1 MQMRIAVLDFVTNTC
16 FPVLAA
22 EELGFFKAEGLDAQ
36 VELITPTAKAVS
48 ALREGATD
56 AYVSGAVHAVLRSF
70 PRWKGV
76 KLIAALSQGI
86 PWLLV
91 VRADLRAER
100 GDMNALKG
108 LRIGGDEGPDAA
120 LKQLLIAAGLDAE
133 RDKVQ
138 IMAVPGA
145 GEPGASFGVA
155 AAKALETGQIDA
167 FWANAMATEIAIRR
181 GVGKVLLDVRRGDG
195 PPAARNFTF
204 TGLVTTDALIGRDP
218 ERIAATVRAI
228 VKTHKALRADPTRAA
243 EVGKRRFPPDAAE
256 LIATIIERDLPF
268 YDAAISEE
276 AVDRLNRFAQSVGLL
291 AEPVAYEQMV
301 AVQFRDLWR
310 L

>member
-1 MQMRIAVLDFVTNTC
+1 MQMRIAVADFVTNTN
-16 FPVLAA
+16 FPLFAA

-36 VELITPTAKAVS
+36 VELITPATKAIS

-56 AYVSGAVHAVLRSF
+56 AYAAGSVHAVLKSF
-70 PRWKGV
+70 PCWKGV

-91 VRADLRAER
+91 VRADLRTER
-100 GDMNALKG
+100 GDMNALRG
-108 LRIGGDEGPDAA
+108 LRIGADQGPDVA
-120 LKQLLIAAGLDAE
+120 LKQLLLAAGLDAE
-133 RDKVQ
+133 RDNSQ
-138 IMAVPGA
+138 IVPVSGA
-145 GEPGASFGVA
+145 AEPGVSFCVA

-167 FWANAMATEIAIRR
+167 FWANAMATEIVIRR

-204 TGLVTTDALIGRDP
+204 AGLVTTDALIDRDP

-228 VKTHKALRADPTRAA
+228 VRTHKALRADPTRAT

-276 AVDRLNRFAQSVGLL
+276 AVDGLNRFAQSVGLL
-291 AEPVAYEQMV
+291 AEPVAYEQVV
-301 AVQFRDLWR
+301 AVQFRDLWQM
-310 L
+310 

>member
-1 MQMRIAVLDFVTNTC
+1 MQMRIAVADVVTNTC
-16 FPVLAA
+16 FPLIAA

-36 VELITPTAKAVS
+36 VELITPATKAVS

-56 AYVSGAVHAVLRSF
+56 AYAGGSVHAVLKSF
-70 PRWKGV
+70 PCWKGV

-108 LRIGGDEGPDAA
+108 LRIGADHGPDAA
-120 LKQLLIAAGLDAE
+120 LKQLLIASGLDAE

-138 IMAVPGA
+138 IVPVPGA
-145 GEPGASFGVA
+145 GEPGVSFGVA
-155 AAKALETGQIDA
+155 AANALEAGQIDA
-167 FWANAMATEIAIRR
+167 FWANAMATEIVIRH
-181 GVGKVLLDVRRGDG
+181 GIGKVLLDVRRGDG

-204 TGLVTTDALIGRDP
+204 SGVVTTDALIDRDP

-256 LIATIIERDLPF
+256 LIVAIIERDLPF

-276 AVDRLNRFAQSVGLL
+276 TANGLNRFAQSVGLL
-291 AEPVAYEQMV
+291 AEPVSYEQVV
-301 AVQFRDLWR
+301 AARFRDLWR

>member
-1 MQMRIAVLDFVTNTC
+1 M
-16 FPVLAA
+16 
-22 EELGFFKAEGLDAQ
+22 
-36 VELITPTAKAVS
+36 S

-56 AYVSGAVHAVLRSF
+56 AYAGGSVHAVLKSF
-70 PRWKGV
+70 PCWKGV
-76 KLIAALSQGI
+76 KLLAALSQGI

-91 VRADLRAER
+91 VRADVRAER
-100 GDMNALKG
+100 GDMNALKR
-108 LRIGGDEGPDAA
+108 LRIGADQGPDAA
-120 LKQLLIAAGLDAE
+120 LKELLIAAGLDAD

-138 IMAVPGA
+138 IVPVPGA
-145 GEPGASFGVA
+145 GEPGVSFGVA
-155 AAKALETGQIDA
+155 AAKALAAGQIDA
-167 FWANAMATEIAIRR
+167 FWANAMATEIAVRR
-181 GVGKVLLDVRRGDG
+181 SVGKVLLDVRRGDG
-195 PPAARNFTF
+195 PPTARDFTF
-204 TGLVTTDALIGRDP
+204 SGLVTTDALIDRDP

-276 AVDRLNRFAQSVGLL
+276 AVNGLNRFAQSVGLL
-291 AEPVAYEQMV
+291 AESVAYEQVV

>member
-1 MQMRIAVLDFVTNTC
+1 MRIAVSDFVTNTN
-16 FPVLAA
+16 FPLFAA

-36 VELITPTAKAVS
+36 VELIAPPTKAIS
-48 ALREGATD
+48 ALREGTID
-56 AYVSGAVHAVLRSF
+56 AYGGGSVHIVLKSF
-70 PRWKGV
+70 PGWKGV
-76 KLIAALSQGI
+76 KLFAALSQGI

-91 VRADLRAER
+91 VHADLRAEH

-108 LRIGGDEGPDAA
+108 LRIGADLGPDAA
-120 LKQLLIAAGLDAE
+120 LTQLLIASGLDAE
-133 RDKVQ
+133 RDRVQ
-138 IMAVPGA
+138 IVPVPGA
-145 GEPGASFGVA
+145 GEPGVSYGVA
-155 AAKALETGQIDA
+155 AAKALEAGQIDA
-167 FWANAMATEIAIRR
+167 FWANGMATAIAIRR

-204 TGLVTTDALIGRDP
+204 SGLVTTDALIERAP

-228 VKTHKALRADPTRAA
+228 VKTHKALRADPTQAT

-256 LIATIIERDLPF
+256 LIGAIIERDLPF

-276 AVDRLNRFAQSVGLL
+276 AVNGLNRFAQSVGLL
-291 AEPVAYEQMV
+291 AEPVSYEQVV
-301 AVQFRDLWR
+301 AARFRDLWR

>member
-1 MQMRIAVLDFVTNTC
+1 MQMRIAVADFVTNTC
-16 FPVLAA
+16 FPLFAA

-36 VELITPTAKAVS
+36 IELITPATKAIS

-56 AYVSGAVHAVLRSF
+56 AYAGGSVHAVLKSF
-70 PRWKGV
+70 PCWKGV

-100 GDMNALKG
+100 GDMNALNG
-108 LRIGGDEGPDAA
+108 LRIGADHGPDAA
-120 LKQLLIAAGLDAE
+120 LKQLLIASGLDVE

-138 IMAVPGA
+138 IVPVPGA
-145 GEPGASFGVA
+145 GEPGVSFGVA
-155 AAKALETGQIDA
+155 AAKALDAGQIDA

-181 GVGKVLLDVRRGDG
+181 GVGKILLDVRRGDG
-195 PPAARNFTF
+195 SPAARNFTF
-204 TGLVTTDALIGRDP
+204 SGVVTTDALIDRDP

-228 VKTHKALRADPTRAA
+228 VKTHKVLRADPARAA

-256 LIATIIERDLPF
+256 LIAAIIERDLPF
-268 YDAAISEE
+268 YDAAIPEE
-276 AVDRLNRFAQSVGLL
+276 AVNGLNRFAQSIGLL
-291 AEPVAYEQMV
+291 AEPVPYEQVV
-301 AVQFRDLWR
+301 AARFRDLWR

>member
-1 MQMRIAVLDFVTNTC
+1 MQMRIAVLDLVTNTC

-36 VELITPTAKAVS
+36 VELITPTTKAVS

-138 IMAVPGA
+138 IMAVPGS

-276 AVDRLNRFAQSVGLL
+276 AVDGLNRFAQSVGLL

>member
-1 MQMRIAVLDFVTNTC
+1 MQMRIAVADFVSNTS
-16 FPVLAA
+16 FPLLAA

-36 VELITPTAKAVS
+36 VELITPATKAIS
-48 ALREGATD
+48 ALCEGATD
-56 AYVSGAVHAVLRSF
+56 VYAGGSVHAVLKSF

-91 VRADLRAER
+91 VRAELRAER

-108 LRIGGDEGPDAA
+108 LRIGGDHGPDAA
-120 LKQLLIAAGLDAE
+120 LKQLLIASGLDAE

-138 IMAVPGA
+138 IVPVPSA
-145 GEPGASFGVA
+145 GEPGVSFGVA
-155 AAKALETGQIDA
+155 AVKALEAGQIDA
-167 FWANAMATEIAIRR
+167 FWANAMATEIAIHS
-181 GVGKVLLDVRRGDG
+181 VGKVLLDVRRGDG

-204 TGLVTTDALIGRDP
+204 SGLVTTDAVIDRDP
-218 ERIAATVRAI
+218 ERIAATVRAV

-256 LIATIIERDLPF
+256 LIAAIIERDLPF
-268 YDAAISEE
+268 YDTAISEE
-276 AVDRLNRFAQSVGLL
+276 AVNGLNRFAQSVGLL
-291 AEPVAYEQMV
+291 AEPVSYKQVV
-301 AVQFRDLWR
+301 AVQFCDLWR

>member
-1 MQMRIAVLDFVTNTC
+1 MQMRIAVDDFVSYTS
-16 FPVLAA
+16 FPLLAA

-36 VELITPTAKAVS
+36 VELITPATKAIS
-48 ALREGATD
+48 ALCEGATD
-56 AYVSGAVHAVLRSF
+56 VYAGGSVHAVLKSF

-91 VRADLRAER
+91 VRADLHAER
-100 GDMNALKG
+100 GDMNVLKG
-108 LRIGGDEGPDAA
+108 LRIGGDHGPDAA
-120 LKQLLIAAGLDAE
+120 LKQLLIASGLDAE

-138 IMAVPGA
+138 IVPVPSA
-145 GEPGASFGVA
+145 GEPGVSFGVA
-155 AAKALETGQIDA
+155 AVKALEAGQIDA
-167 FWANAMATEIAIRR
+167 FWANAMATEIAIHS
-181 GVGKVLLDVRRGDG
+181 VGKVLLDVRRGDG

-204 TGLVTTDALIGRDP
+204 SGLVTTDAVIDRDP
-218 ERIAATVRAI
+218 ERIAATVRAV

-256 LIATIIERDLPF
+256 LIAAIIERDLPF
-268 YDAAISEE
+268 YDTAISEE
-276 AVDRLNRFAQSVGLL
+276 AVNGLNRFAQSVGLL
-291 AEPVAYEQMV
+291 AEPVSYKQVV
-301 AVQFRDLWR
+301 AVQFCDLWR

>member
-16 FPVLAA
+16 FPLLAA

-36 VELITPTAKAVS
+36 VELITPATKAIS
-48 ALREGATD
+48 ALREGAID
-56 AYVSGAVHAVLRSF
+56 AYASGSVHAVLKSF

-100 GDMNALKG
+100 GDMNVLKG
-108 LRIGGDEGPDAA
+108 LRIGGDQGPDTA

-138 IMAVPGA
+138 IVAVPGA

-155 AAKALETGQIDA
+155 AAKALEAGQIDA

-276 AVDRLNRFAQSVGLL
+276 AVNGLNRFAQSVGLL
-291 AEPVAYEQMV
+291 AEPVAYEQVV
-301 AVQFRDLWR
+301 AVQFRNLWR
-310 L
+310 

>member
-1 MQMRIAVLDFVTNTC
+1 MRMRIAVSDVVSNTS

-22 EELGFFKAEGLDAQ
+22 EELEFFKAEGLDAH
-36 VELITPTAKAVS
+36 VELIAPVTKAISV
-48 ALREGATD
+48 LREGAAD
-56 AYVSGAVHAVLRSF
+56 AFASGSVHAVLRFF
-70 PRWKGV
+70 PRWNGV

-91 VRADLRAER
+91 VRADCRAER
-100 GDMNALKG
+100 GDINSLRG
-108 LRIGGDEGPDAA
+108 LRIGADQGPDMA
-120 LKQLLIAAGLDAE
+120 LKQLLIAAGLGPE
-133 RDKVQ
+133 HDKVE
-138 IMAVPGA
+138 IVPVPGA
-145 GEPGASFGVA
+145 GEPGVSFGVA
-155 AAKALETGQIDA
+155 AAKALEAGQIDA
-167 FWANAMATEIAIRR
+167 FWANGMATEIAIRR

-204 TGLVTTDALIGRDP
+204 SGLVTTDAVIDRDP

-243 EVGKRRFPPDAAE
+243 EVGKRRFPQDAAE

-268 YDAAISEE
+268 YDASISEE
-276 AVDRLNRFAQSVGLL
+276 TVNGLNRFAQSIGLL
-291 AEPVAYEQMV
+291 AEPVSYEQVV

-310 L
+310 

>member
-1 MQMRIAVLDFVTNTC
+1 MQMRIAVDDFVSYTS
-16 FPVLAA
+16 FPLLAA

-36 VELITPTAKAVS
+36 VELITPATKAIS
-48 ALREGATD
+48 ALCEGATD
-56 AYVSGAVHAVLRSF
+56 VYAGGSVHAVLKSF

-108 LRIGGDEGPDAA
+108 LRIGGDHGPDAA
-120 LKQLLIAAGLDAE
+120 LKQLLIASGLDAE

-138 IMAVPGA
+138 IVPVPGA
-145 GEPGASFGVA
+145 GETGVSFGVA
-155 AAKALETGQIDA
+155 AVKALEAGQIDA
-167 FWANAMATEIAIRR
+167 FWANAMATEIAIHS
-181 GVGKVLLDVRRGDG
+181 VGKVLLDVRRGDG

-204 TGLVTTDALIGRDP
+204 SGLVTTDAVIDRDP
-218 ERIAATVRAI
+218 ERIAATVRAV

-256 LIATIIERDLPF
+256 LIAAIIERDLPF
-268 YDAAISEE
+268 YDTAISEE
-276 AVDRLNRFAQSVGLL
+276 AVNGLNRFAQSVGLL
-291 AEPVAYEQMV
+291 AEPVSYKQVV
-301 AVQFRDLWR
+301 AVQFCDLWR

>member
-1 MQMRIAVLDFVTNTC
+1 MRIAVADFVTNTS
-16 FPVLAA
+16 FPLLAA

-36 VELITPTAKAVS
+36 VELITPATKAIS
-48 ALREGATD
+48 ALREGVTD
-56 AYVSGAVHAVLRSF
+56 AYAGGSVHAVLKSF
-70 PRWKGV
+70 PCWKGV

-86 PWLLV
+86 PWILV
-91 VRADLRAER
+91 VRADLGAER

-108 LRIGGDEGPDAA
+108 LRIGADQGPDAA

-133 RDKVQ
+133 HNKVR
-138 IMAVPGA
+138 IVPVP
-145 GEPGASFGVA
+145 GEPGVSFGVA
-155 AAKALETGQIDA
+155 AAKALEAGQIDA
-167 FWANAMATEIAIRR
+167 FWANSMATEIATRS

-204 TGLVTTDALIGRDP
+204 SGVATTDALIDRDP

-228 VKTHKALRADPTRAA
+228 VKTQKELRADPTRAA
-243 EVGKRRFPPDAAE
+243 EVGKSRFPPDAAA
-256 LIATIIERDLPF
+256 LIAAIIERDLPF

-276 AVDRLNRFAQSVGLL
+276 TVDGLNRFAQSIGLL
-291 AEPVAYEQMV
+291 AEPVSYDQVV
-301 AVQFRDLWR
+301 ADHCRDLWR

>member
-1 MQMRIAVLDFVTNTC
+1 MQMRIAVDDFVSYTS
-16 FPVLAA
+16 FPLLAA

-36 VELITPTAKAVS
+36 VELITPATKAIS
-48 ALREGATD
+48 ALCEGATD
-56 AYVSGAVHAVLRSF
+56 VYAGGSVHAVLKSF

-108 LRIGGDEGPDAA
+108 LRIGGDHGPDAA
-120 LKQLLIAAGLDAE
+120 LKQLLIASGLDAE

-138 IMAVPGA
+138 IVPVPSA
-145 GEPGASFGVA
+145 GEPGVSFGVA
-155 AAKALETGQIDA
+155 AVKALEAGQIDA
-167 FWANAMATEIAIRR
+167 FWANAMATEIAIHS
-181 GVGKVLLDVRRGDG
+181 VGKVLLDVRRGDG

-204 TGLVTTDALIGRDP
+204 SGLVTTDAVIDRDP
-218 ERIAATVRAI
+218 ERIAATVRAV

-256 LIATIIERDLPF
+256 LIAAIIERDLPF
-268 YDAAISEE
+268 YDTAISEE
-276 AVDRLNRFAQSVGLL
+276 AVNGLNRFAQSVGLL
-291 AEPVAYEQMV
+291 AEPVSYKQVV
-301 AVQFRDLWR
+301 AVQFCDLWR

>member
-1 MQMRIAVLDFVTNTC
+1 MQMRIAVADFVTNTC
-16 FPVLAA
+16 FPLFAA
-22 EELGFFKAEGLDAQ
+22 EELGFFKAEGLDVQ
-36 VELITPTAKAVS
+36 VELITPATKAIS

-56 AYVSGAVHAVLRSF
+56 AYAGGSVHAVLKSF
-70 PRWKGV
+70 SCWKGV
-76 KLIAALSQGI
+76 KLIAALSQGL

-91 VRADLRAER
+91 VRAGLCAER

-108 LRIGGDEGPDAA
+108 LLIGADQGPDAA
-120 LKQLLIAAGLDAE
+120 LKQLLIASGLDAE

-138 IMAVPGA
+138 IVPVPGA
-145 GEPGASFGVA
+145 GGPGVSFGVA
-155 AAKALETGQIDA
+155 AAKALEAGQIDA

-204 TGLVTTDALIGRDP
+204 SGLVTTDAVIDRDP

-243 EVGKRRFPPDAAE
+243 EVGKRRFSPDAAE
-256 LIATIIERDLPF
+256 LIATIIERHLQF
-268 YDAAISEE
+268 YDASISEE
-276 AVDRLNRFAQSVGLL
+276 TVNGLNRFAQSIGLL
-291 AEPVAYEQMV
+291 AEPVSYEQVV
-301 AVQFRDLWR
+301 AARFRDLWR